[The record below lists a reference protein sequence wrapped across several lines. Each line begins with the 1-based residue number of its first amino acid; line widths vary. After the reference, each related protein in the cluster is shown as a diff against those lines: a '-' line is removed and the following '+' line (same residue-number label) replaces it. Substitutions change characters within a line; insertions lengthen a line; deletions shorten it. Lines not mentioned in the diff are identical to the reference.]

1 MSRFRL
7 AAVDLDGT
15 LLNREKHVSP
25 GNRAAVAE
33 ARAQGLDVIVA
44 SGRSLYEAA
53 MFAREAGCG
62 PDLICEGG
70 AMVADAYTHEIRKV
84 WGFPAAQA
92 AALIPVSYTHLRAHE
107 T

>member
-53 MFAREAGCG
+53 MFAREAGCVRAAADFIA
-62 PDLICEGG
+62 PDNN
-70 AMVADAYTHEIRKV
+70 ADGV
-84 WGFPAAQA
+84 A
-92 AALIPVSYTHLRAHE
+92 AALHHFLTK
-107 T
+107 